1 MTAANQSNQS
11 SRNSQSSQRN
21 QNDPCIVMVD
31 AYAAARSLVLE
42 FLKQGCSIVRV
53 QSTRDVP
60 FVYLKAPHV
69 PDDFIAEIVHEGDL
83 TATAD
88 AVAAFA
94 PIAVISGG
102 EVGVELADLL
112 AQRLGLPGN
121 GTALSTARR
130 DKHLMIETVRAAGL
144 RAARQLRA
152 TDADELAAWHREL
165 GGRVV
170 IKPPRSAG
178 SQGVSFCD
186 SPEESVAAFLSL
198 ADADDV
204 FSQPNNGAVAQ
215 EYLPGAEYMVNTVS
229 RDGRH
234 HMCDVWR
241 TTRVSANGVVDLC
254 DGLLLID
261 SGERVVE
268 SLREYAFQVLDALGI
283 QHGPAHVE
291 IRMTPAGPCLVEVGA
306 RIAGGG
312 IPAGASLGI
321 GESQLEWTVD
331 AYLRPERFHARA
343 GAPYEVRKYCA
354 IAGMVSPVEGVLSEY
369 RGIEQIEVLESFHT
383 LLTPVKPGQEIRR
396 TVDDLTYPVIVVLLH
411 DLEEV
416 VQRDLNTIR
425 HLDGTGFYTLDRAGE
440 QRNSTFD

>member
-1 MTAANQSNQS
+1 MTAANQTN
-11 SRNSQSSQRN
+11 
-21 QNDPCIVMVD
+21 PCIVMVD

-42 FLKQGCSIVRV
+42 FLKQGCSVVRV
-53 QSTRDVP
+53 QSTREVP
-60 FVYLKAPHV
+60 FVYLTAPHV
-69 PDDFIAEIVHEGDL
+69 PDDFIADIIHEGDL
-83 TATAD
+83 AATAD
-88 AVAAFA
+88 AVAEFS

-112 AQRLGLPGN
+112 AQRLDLPGN
-121 GTALSTARR
+121 GTELSAARR
-130 DKHLMIETVRAAGL
+130 DKHLMVETVRAAGL
-144 RAARQLRA
+144 RAARQLWA

-170 IKPPRSAG
+170 LKPPRSAG

-186 SPEESVAAFLSL
+186 SPEESVAAFLAL
-198 ADADDV
+198 APADDV

-215 EYLPGAEYMVNTVS
+215 EYLAGTEYMVNTVS

-234 HMCDVWR
+234 HLCDVWR

-254 DGLLLID
+254 DALLLID

-283 QHGPAHVE
+283 AHGPAHVE

-312 IPAGASLGI
+312 IPASASLGI
-321 GESQLEWTVD
+321 GESQLEWTVE

-343 GAPYEVRKYCA
+343 GTPYEVRRYCA
-354 IAGMVSPVEGVLSEY
+354 IVGMVSPVEGVLSEY
-369 RGIEQIEVLESFHT
+369 RGIEEIEGLESFRT
-383 LLTPVKPGQEIRR
+383 LATLVKPGQEVRR
-396 TVDDLTYPVIVVLLH
+396 TVDDLTYPVIVTLLH

-425 HLDGTGFYTLDRAGE
+425 HLDGTGFYVLDRGADD
-440 QRNSTFD
+440 RSSTFD